1 MGIYA
6 REPRRRVAQV
16 AGDLLVLGWGL
27 AWWLLSRVASSA
39 VLALAAPA
47 RQTATTAG
55 KISGSFRNASGQ
67 ADRVPGIGNELRQP
81 FDAAAGSFTDL
92 VGAANQQV
100 ANIERLAQ
108 LTGWLVF
115 LVPVL
120 LLLVPW
126 LPRRVADVLRSR
138 AGQRYVDSGAALDL
152 FALRALASQPTHLLA
167 ALGPDPAGAWRSG
180 DATVISKLAEVEL
193 RRSGL
198 RAPAPGREAVAP
210 GERHN

>member
-6 REPRRRVAQV
+6 REPRRFLAQV
-16 AGDLLVLGWGL
+16 GADLFLLGWVVT
-27 AWWLLSRVASSA
+27 WWLLSRLAGSA
-39 VLALAAPA
+39 VLALAGPA
-47 RQTATTAG
+47 RDTARTAG
-55 KISGSFRNASGQ
+55 RISSSFRDASGQ
-67 ADRVPGIGNELRQP
+67 AGRVPGIGRELRQP

-100 ANIERLAQ
+100 ASIERLAH

-120 LLLVPW
+120 LLVLWV
-126 LPRRVADVLRSR
+126 PRRVGYLLRSR

-152 FALRALASQPTHLLA
+152 FALRALASQPVHVLA
-167 ALGPDPAGAWRSG
+167 AIGPDPAGAWRSG
-180 DATVISKLAEVEL
+180 DATVIPKLAEIEL

-198 RAPAPGREAVAP
+198 RARGPRSQAVAAAA
-210 GERHN
+210 RHN